1 MALPVGSIIMW
12 YKTIGEIPGGWALCD
27 GNSGTPD
34 LRGKF
39 VVGVGADGDRIVTGN
54 ATHAHTNSSTVADG
68 DHVHDITGSIA
79 GTVTSQGVSDVGSGN
94 TGISPTHSHPADLD
108 YPNSGTH
115 PHTTSN
121 TVEKDNLPP
130 YVQVYYIMRIL

>member
-12 YKTIGEIPGGWALCD
+12 FRPTGEIPNGWVLCN
-27 GNSGTPD
+27 GNNGTPD

-39 VVGVGADGDRIVTGN
+39 VIGVGADGDRVVTGN
-54 ATHAHTNSSTVADG
+54 AKHAHTNSSTVAG
-68 DHVHDITGSIA
+68 GAHVHDITGSIA
-79 GTVTSQGVSDVGSGN
+79 GTVTSQGISDVGSGN
-94 TGISPTHSHPADLD
+94 TGISPTHSHVVDLD
-108 YPNSGTH
+108 YPTSGTH
-115 PHTTSN
+115 QHTTSN